1 MRVLYILICTDMFSI
16 IVKSVIELLTD
27 GCDLLL
33 YNPLNLEPLQE
44 LLADKKVSQNI
55 DIRLLIETVDHQ
67 F

>member
-1 MRVLYILICTDMFSI
+1 MFSI

-44 LLADKKVSQNI
+44 LLADKKSQSDTSDYWYQTI
-55 DIRLLIETVDHQ
+55 DWAGWSSILVFAILSD
-67 F
+67 

>member
-44 LLADKKVSQNI
+44 LLADKKSQS
-55 DIRLLIETVDHQ
+55 DS
-67 F
+67 

>member
-1 MRVLYILICTDMFSI
+1 MFSI

-44 LLADKKVSQNI
+44 LLADEKSQSDYWYQTI
-55 DIRLLIETVDHQ
+55 DIRLLIESVDHQ

>member
-1 MRVLYILICTDMFSI
+1 MFSI

>member
-1 MRVLYILICTDMFSI
+1 MFSI

-44 LLADKKVSQNI
+44 LLADKKVSQTI
-55 DIRLLIETVDHQ
+55 DWVGWSSILVFAILSD
-67 F
+67 